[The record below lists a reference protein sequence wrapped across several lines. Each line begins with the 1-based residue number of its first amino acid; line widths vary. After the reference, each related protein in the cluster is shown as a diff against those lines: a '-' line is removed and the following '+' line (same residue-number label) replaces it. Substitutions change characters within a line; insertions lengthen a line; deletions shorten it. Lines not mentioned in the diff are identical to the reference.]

1 VAIGVYNELPE
12 DAHRS
17 CDPRVGHRR
26 RDSVQSLRF
35 FQWAAAAYCS
45 TCGTPLLHDDLP
57 VPHVGTRTLTGERL
71 LAAYVIP
78 GILITLFCWIPGL
91 IGIALAIDAYG
102 KLRRG
107 DVEGADGAAWKARI
121 ALAIG
126 AVIIGVSW
134 LAPVAGRLLDFLT
147 SL

>member
-1 VAIGVYNELPE
+1 MNYLKMRTEAAIPASATVDEILCRACG
-12 DAHRS
+12 S
-17 CDPRVGHRR
+17 SSG
-26 RDSVQSLRF
+26 
-35 FQWAAAAYCS
+35 AAAAYCS

-107 DVEGADGAAWKARI
+107 DVEGADSAAWKARI

-134 LAPVAGRLLDFLT
+134 LAPVAGRILDFLT